1 MAWSVPSEVT
11 VIESVS
17 PACMPCCGGEQKSMV
32 LTSCG
37 RDSTAPAFF
46 STSLSRNK
54 DSLTC
59 VVAHGAEGLLLA
71 EVDGKMRVP
80 RGVLRSDGWYP
91 G

>member
-1 MAWSVPSEVT
+1 MPSEVT

-37 RDSTAPAFF
+37 RDSIAPAFF

-59 VVAHGAEGLLLA
+59 VVAHGAEGLLA
-71 EVDGKMRVP
+71 EVGGKMRVL
-80 RGVLRSDGWYP
+80 RGDLRSDGLYP